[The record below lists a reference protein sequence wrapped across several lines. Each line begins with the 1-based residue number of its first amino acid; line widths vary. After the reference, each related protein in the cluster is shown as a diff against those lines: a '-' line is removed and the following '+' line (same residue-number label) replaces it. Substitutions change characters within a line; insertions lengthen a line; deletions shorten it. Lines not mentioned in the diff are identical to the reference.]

1 MQFLQHFLP
10 GQPLEENE
18 QTSGGLIVNHARS
31 LSRLDLDLGAQAEYM
46 TGSLREFQAGPTT
59 GSAFLIETRP
69 PGLHYDYDVDS
80 LLGAVFY
87 NMVWN
92 ATDRTRIVHSLR
104 LEHLAYD
111 YDNHHL
117 VGNTRD
123 DGTTCGFGGC
133 LYTRPASREDEFTN
147 VAVRLGFETEVLGPI
162 WYGTASTGFRPP
174 QATELYRLRGGQT
187 VADLDSEDVY
197 SVESGLKGASWNV
210 AVFGER
216 TRNLILRDAE
226 AFNVSNGKTKSVGVE
241 VEAWWQAGAHSISVA
256 ATYARHRYAFDR
268 LAEGLEV
275 IEDGNEIDTA
285 PRWLANVRWAMQ
297 FSERLN
303 HELEL
308 NVVGQHYVNA
318 DNSARYDGHYVL
330 NWRGQWQVSEALQIY
345 ARVIN
350 LLDERYAD
358 RADFA
363 FGNYRYFPAMPRQLY
378 LGLRYD
384 LR

>member
-1 MQFLQHFLP
+1 
-10 GQPLEENE
+10 
-18 QTSGGLIVNHARS
+18 
-31 LSRLDLDLGAQAEYM
+31 
-46 TGSLREFQAGPTT
+46 
-59 GSAFLIETRP
+59 
-69 PGLHYDYDVDS
+69 
-80 LLGAVFY
+80 
-87 NMVWN
+87 
-92 ATDRTRIVHSLR
+92 
-104 LEHLAYD
+104 
-111 YDNHHL
+111 
-117 VGNTRD
+117 
-123 DGTTCGFGGC
+123 
-133 LYTRPASREDEFTN
+133 
-147 VAVRLGFETEVLGPI
+147 
-162 WYGTASTGFRPP
+162 
-174 QATELYRLRGGQT
+174 
-187 VADLDSEDVY
+187 
-197 SVESGLKGASWNV
+197 V

-241 VEAWWQAGAHSISVA
+241 VEAWWQAGVHSISVA